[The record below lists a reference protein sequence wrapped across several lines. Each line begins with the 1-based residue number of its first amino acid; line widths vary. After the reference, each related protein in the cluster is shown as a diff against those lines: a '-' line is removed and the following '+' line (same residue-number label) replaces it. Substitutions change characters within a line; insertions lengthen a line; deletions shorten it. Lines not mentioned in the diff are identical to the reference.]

1 MYLYMYSIKI
11 IISIHII
18 ISSNSISKYVNS
30 RIISNH
36 VINSRVFI
44 SIHII
49 QHWRRSHAYASI
61 HDLILHEW
69 AELPVLCDS
78 FSGRSLR
85 RFVVLALRGLAVCIA
100 SPL

>member
-36 VINSRVFI
+36 VINSRVYI

-49 QHWRRSHAYASI
+49 QHWRRRVRVN
-61 HDLILHEW
+61 
-69 AELPVLCDS
+69 PNPRLC
-78 FSGRSLR
+78 LY
-85 RFVVLALRGLAVCIA
+85 
-100 SPL
+100 P

>member
-36 VINSRVFI
+36 VINSRVYT

-49 QHWRRSHAYASI
+49 QQWRVRCGPGLMDTLVHLLLAREFTLGISQLYA
-61 HDLILHEW
+61 
-69 AELPVLCDS
+69 
-78 FSGRSLR
+78 RQR
-85 RFVVLALRGLAVCIA
+85 
-100 SPL
+100 